1 MRAEFV
7 VPVLFSLFSVILA
20 LSRTDYD
27 YDAQCNQA
35 TGTFII
41 PTDQC
46 LKEDSKSAIYS
57 CNSSILTVKKYSQDQ
72 CVGSISVSYVTLN
85 VCLNESR
92 TSSVKVHSC
101 SSETAKVSA
110 YFNSSYTL
118 LRRCYHDGRMPL
130 EFGTSFPIK
139 PMRISTVSILSRTF

>member
-7 VPVLFSLFSVILA
+7 VPFLFSLFSVILA
-20 LSRTDYD
+20 GSISRTDYIGPR
-27 YDAQCNQA
+27 CNQA
-35 TGTFII
+35 DGTFPI

-46 LKEDSKSAIYS
+46 LSEDSPSHKSAIYS

-101 SSETAKVSA
+101 SSETAKVNASPPQA
-110 YFNSSYTL
+110 HISIAVTL
-118 LRRCYHDGRMPL
+118 FSVVVIMMGVCL
-130 EFGTSFPIK
+130 
-139 PMRISTVSILSRTF
+139 

>member
-35 TGTFII
+35 TGTFTI

-46 LKEDSKSAIYS
+46 LKEDSSVHKSAFYS

-85 VCLNESR
+85 VCLNGSLS
-92 TSSVKVHSC
+92 SSVKVHSC
-101 SSETAKVSA
+101 SSETAKVNASPPQA
-110 YFNSSYTL
+110 HTSIAVTL
-118 LRRCYHDGRMPL
+118 FSVVVIMMGVCL
-130 EFGTSFPIK
+130 
-139 PMRISTVSILSRTF
+139 